1 MKKILGSTLGNCVHV
16 AGMMNFFNLAEDAGY
31 ETEFIG
37 IGASI
42 GELIGKVV
50 ESDPDYVAVSFRLT
64 PESLR
69 PVLEELKNA
78 LEEADPM
85 VKEKHW
91 IFGGTMANALIAEE
105 YDIFQKI
112 FNSSEDIDDTLA
124 YLRGSKEGKEES
136 YPRNLVDR
144 IESKYPYPIL
154 RHHLG
159 LSTIE
164 ETVDAIEEIA
174 EAKVLDVISVALDQ
188 NAQEFFFDQEN
199 MDTELDG
206 AGGVPIRTEDGFR
219 RLFDGA
225 QRGNYPL
232 LRSYSGT
239 KNMIPLADVLD
250 RTIENAWCAVPV
262 FWYSELDGRSKRK
275 LEDAIGENQ
284 ELMKWHAERDIPV
297 ESNDPHHWGLRDS
310 HDAISVADAYIVAY
324 NAKQMGVKS
333 YISQFM
339 FNVPANM
346 SPVKDLA
353 KMLAMIELMEEL
365 EDDNFKIY
373 RQARAGLASF
383 PTDIDQAK
391 GQLAASAALA
401 LNIKPHIYHVV
412 AYSEAQYAAGA
423 KEVIESCKI
432 VRGVIR
438 NHFLGTVEIS
448 EDPEVL
454 KRKEELVKEARLIL
468 EAIKSVAGDS
478 ENPLSDPKV
487 LARAVELGILDAPH
501 LKGNS
506 IAKGEL
512 KTRMVDGALYAYD
525 SKEKRIISEKERLER
540 ILGKL

>member
-16 AGMMNFFNLAEDAGY
+16 AGMMNFFNLAEDSGY

-37 IGASI
+37 IGASTD
-42 GELIGKVV
+42 ELIGKIL
-50 ESDPDYVAVSFRLT
+50 ETDPEYVAVSFRLT
-64 PESLR
+64 PDSL
-69 PVLEELKNA
+69 VSLLDDLENA
-78 LEEADPM
+78 LEEADPI
-85 VKEKHW
+85 VKEKQW
-91 IFGGTMANALIAEE
+91 IFGGTMANALIAEK
-105 YDIFQKI
+105 YDMFDKV
-112 FNSSEDIDDTLA
+112 FNSDENIDDTLA
-124 YLRGSKEGKEES
+124 YLRGSKSGKEET
-136 YPRNLVDR
+136 YARNLVDR
-144 IESKYPYPIL
+144 VEAKYPYPVI

-164 ETVDAIEEIA
+164 DTVDAIEKIA
-174 EAKVLDVISVALDQ
+174 EAKVLDVISVAPDQ

-199 MDTELDG
+199 MDKALDG
-206 AGGVPIRTEDGFR
+206 AGGAPLRTEDDFR
-219 RLFDGA
+219 KLFDAA

-239 KNMIPLADVLD
+239 KNTLPFADVLH

-275 LEDAIGENQ
+275 LEEAIRENQ
-284 ELMKWHAERDIPV
+284 ELMKWHGERDIPV

-339 FNVPANM
+339 FNVPANI
-346 SPVKDLA
+346 SPVMDLA

-373 RQARAGLASF
+373 RQARAGLSSF

-401 LNIKPHIYHVV
+401 LNIEPHIYHVV
-412 AYSEAQYAAGA
+412 AYSEAQYAAGP

-438 NHFLGTVEIS
+438 NHFLGTVKIS
-448 EDPEVL
+448 EDEEVI
-454 KRKEELVKEARLIL
+454 KRKDELVVEARLIL
-468 EAIKSVAGDS
+468 EAIETIGKTSDS
-478 ENPLSDPKV
+478 PLSDPRV
-487 LARAVELGILDAPH
+487 LSKAVELGILDAPH
-501 LKGNS
+501 LKGNT
-506 IAKGEL
+506 IGKGEL

-525 SKEKRIISEKERLER
+525 LEEKRVIPEKERLEK
-540 ILGKL
+540 ILASL